1 MRVLGGCW
9 GFLTGYLDDR
19 IIFDVM
25 DYLVWLQGRYPESF
39 VSISSLEVCQ
49 ECGVL
54 HGSAWRRLMVLERII
69 GWQGNLW
76 CHGLPCLTSRKIP
89 WKFSVNI
96 FIRSVS
102 RMGDSSWGYL
112 EDNDGSW
119 EETWRSKSSMM
130 SWVTMFDPKEDT
142 LKVLFWYLY

>member
-1 MRVLGGCW
+1 MSSKISFKSNQEGGGSIMEVPGGHW
-9 GFLTGYLDDR
+9 RFLTGYLDDR
-19 IIFDVM
+19 VIFDVI
-25 DYLVWLQGRYPESF
+25 DYLVWPKGRYPESF

-76 CHGLPCLTSRKIP
+76 CHGLQCLTPKKIP
-89 WKFSVNI
+89 WKFRVNI

-102 RMGDSSWGYL
+102 RMGGSFMGVLGGHWGFL
-112 EDNDGSW
+112 TGDVDD
-119 EETWRSKSSMM
+119 RVVHDVM
-130 SWVTMFDPKEDT
+130 D
-142 LKVLFWYLY
+142 